1 MIVVDASAV
10 VELLLQT
17 HVGKKVEARVLVP
30 NEQMNA
36 PHLLDVEAT
45 QALRRLTQLK
55 SITASRGKEALS
67 DYAALAI
74 RRAGHLDFLD
84 RMWKLRENVS
94 AYDASYVALAEALD
108 APLVTCDGKLARSQG
123 HRAKIELIE

>member
-1 MIVVDASAV
+1 
-10 VELLLQT
+10 LLQT
-17 HVGKKVEARVLVP
+17 AVGKKVEARVLDP
-30 NEQMNA
+30 DEQMNA

-55 SITASRGKEALS
+55 SITATRGKEALS
-67 DYAALAI
+67 DYAALDI

-84 RMWKLRENVS
+84 RMWQLRENVS